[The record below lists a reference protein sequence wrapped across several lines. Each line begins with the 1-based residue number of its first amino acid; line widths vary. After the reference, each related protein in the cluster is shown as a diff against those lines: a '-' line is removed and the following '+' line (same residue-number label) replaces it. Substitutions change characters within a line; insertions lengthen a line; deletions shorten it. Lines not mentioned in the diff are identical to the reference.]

1 MNSSKNGNKVFA
13 VIPFFNEERFI
24 RDVVVTTLKYVD
36 LVIAVNDGSNDKS
49 EFLIKDIPDVHILS
63 LKENMGKGYALQK
76 GFEESLKYDLELVI
90 TLDADKQHSP
100 DLIPDF
106 IEAAANFDIVIG
118 NRLHNIKVMPFMRI
132 LSNKITSKLLSIRTG
147 QKITDSQCGF
157 RIYKKKVLENIKTS
171 EKGYEA
177 ESEILIKASNVGF
190 KIGFITIPTIYENE
204 TSKMNPVKAIIGFIK
219 VLLR

>member
-1 MNSSKNGNKVFA
+1 MNSSKNGNKVIA

-24 RDVVVTTLKYVD
+24 REVVITTLKYVD
-36 LVIAVNDGSNDKS
+36 FIIAVNDGSNDKS

-63 LKENMGKGYALQK
+63 LNKNMGKGCALQK
-76 GFEESLKYDLELVI
+76 GFGECLKYDSEFVV

-106 IEAAANFDIVIG
+106 IKAAHNFDIVIG

-157 RIYKKKVLENIKTS
+157 RIYKKKVLENIKTY

-190 KIGFITIPTIYENE
+190 KIGFIEIPTIYDNE
-204 TSKMNPVKAIIGFIK
+204 TSKMNPIKAIIGFVK